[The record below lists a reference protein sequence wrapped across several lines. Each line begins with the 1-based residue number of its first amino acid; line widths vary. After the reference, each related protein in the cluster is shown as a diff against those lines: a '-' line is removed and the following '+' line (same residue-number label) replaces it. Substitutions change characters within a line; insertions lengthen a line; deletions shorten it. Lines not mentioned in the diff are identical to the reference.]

1 MRSGVQLPA
10 NTLARPKVV
19 LVGGIYHADADKVLR
34 TQAEVVALDH
44 PAPAEIAAALKG
56 AHAAIVR
63 YPHRIDAAALAGAK
77 QLAVVASSGRGT
89 DSIDVA
95 ACTAHGVAVANN
107 PGLGT
112 IPVSEHAIAMMLSLS
127 RRMDLSD
134 RAVRAGGAWAKR
146 TDLDV
151 RDVNGRTLGIIGLG
165 LIGSE
170 MARKCIAAFGM
181 KVLTYDPHVPAAKA
195 AALGA
200 TMLADLGE
208 LLERSDVVS
217 IHAELNEGSRGM
229 IGEAQLRRMQPHA
242 ILINTARGKIVQQ
255 KALERALAEG
265 RIDSAAL
272 DVFEEEPLPEPSPLW
287 DLNNIIL
294 TPHVAGLSGDAL
306 RELAHSAVTQV
317 LQVLGGERPRSL
329 VNPEA
334 WDAAMARR
342 AASA

>member
-1 MRSGVQLPA
+1 MSA
-10 NTLARPKVV
+10 KPKVV
-19 LVGGIYHADADKVLR
+19 LVGGIYHADAGKLLR
-34 TQAEVVALDH
+34 EHAEVVALDN
-44 PAPAEIAAALKG
+44 PSAAEIAAALATAPG
-56 AHAAIVR
+56 AIVR
-63 YPHRIDAAALAGAK
+63 YPHRVDATVLADAGN
-77 QLAVVASSGRGT
+77 LVVVSSSGRGT

-95 ACTAHGVAVANN
+95 ACTAHGVAVVNN

-112 IPVSEHAIAMMLSLS
+112 IPVSEHAIGMMLSLS
-127 RRMDLSD
+127 RRLELSD
-134 RAVRAGGAWAKR
+134 RSVRAGGAWAKR
-146 TDLDV
+146 TGLDV

-181 KVLTYDPHVPAAKA
+181 KVLTYDPYVPASKA

-200 TMLADLGE
+200 TMLTDLAE

-229 IGEAQLRRMQPHA
+229 IGEAELQRMRPHA

-255 KALERALAEG
+255 RALERALAAG
-265 RIDSAAL
+265 RIDGAAL
-272 DVFEEEPLPEPSPLW
+272 DVYEEEPLPEPSPLW
-287 DLNNIIL
+287 DLNNLML

-317 LQVLGGERPRSL
+317 LQVLAGETPRSL
-329 VNPEA
+329 VNPA
-334 WDAAMARR
+334 VWNAAIARLE
-342 AASA
+342 SATV

>member
-1 MRSGVQLPA
+1 LI
-10 NTLARPKVV
+10 
-19 LVGGIYHADADKVLR
+19 GGIYHADGEKLLR
-34 TQAEVVALDH
+34 SGAEVTALDN
-44 PAPAEIAAALKG
+44 PTPAEIAAALAT

-63 YPHRIDAAALAGAK
+63 YPHRVDAAALAGAGK
-77 QLAVVASSGRGT
+77 LAVVASSGRGT
-89 DSIDVA
+89 DSIDVV
-95 ACTAHGVAVANN
+95 ACSARGVAVVNN

-112 IPVSEHAIAMMLSLS
+112 IPVSEHAVALMLSLS
-127 RRMDLSD
+127 RRLELSD
-134 RAVRAGGAWAKR
+134 RSVRAGGAWAKR
-146 TDLDV
+146 TALDV

-181 KVLTYDPHVPAAKA
+181 KVLCYDPHVPAAKA
-195 AALGA
+195 EALGA

-208 LLERSDVVS
+208 LLERADVVS
-217 IHAELNEGSRGM
+217 IHAELNEGSCGM
-229 IGEAQLRRMQPHA
+229 IGEAQFKRMRPHA

-265 RIDSAAL
+265 RIDGAAL

-287 DLNNIIL
+287 DLDNLML

-317 LQVLGGERPRSL
+317 LQTLAGERPANL
-329 VNPEA
+329 VNPDA
-334 WDAAMARR
+334 WDAARARLGR
-342 AASA
+342 SA

>member
-1 MRSGVQLPA
+1 MTR
-10 NTLARPKVV
+10 ARVV
-19 LVGGIYHADADKVLR
+19 LVGGIYHADAGKLLRAKADVLEFER
-34 TQAEVVALDH
+34 
-44 PAPAEIAAALKG
+44 PAPAEIAAALAT

-63 YPHRIDAAALAGAK
+63 YPHRIDTGALAGAAK
-77 QLAVVASSGRGT
+77 LVIVASSGRGT

-95 ACTAHGVAVANN
+95 ACTAHGVAVVNN

-127 RRMDLSD
+127 RRLVKSGE
-134 RAVRAGGAWAKR
+134 VIRAGGAWNHR

-170 MARKCIAAFGM
+170 MTRKCIAAFGM
-181 KVLTYDPHVPAAKA
+181 KVLAYDPHVPAAKA

-200 TMLADLGE
+200 TMLGDLDE
-208 LLERSDVVS
+208 LLARSDVVS
-217 IHAELNEGSRGM
+217 IHAELNGGSRGM
-229 IGEAQLRRMQPHA
+229 IGEAQLRRMQRHA
-242 ILINTARGKIVQQ
+242 YLINTARGKIVQQ

-265 RIDSAAL
+265 WIAGAAL

-287 DLNNIIL
+287 QLDNLIL

-306 RELAHSAVTQV
+306 RDLAHSAVGQV
-317 LQVLGGERPRSL
+317 LQALRGERPPNL

-334 WDAAMARR
+334 WEAARARLGR
-342 AASA
+342 SG

>member
-1 MRSGVQLPA
+1 M
-10 NTLARPKVV
+10 TRPKVV
-19 LVGGIYHADADKVLR
+19 LVGGIYHADADKALR
-34 TQAEVVALDH
+34 AKAEVVALDN
-44 PAPAEIAAALKG
+44 PAPAEIAAALVG

-63 YPHRIDAAALAGAK
+63 YPHRIDAAALVGAGK
-77 QLAVVASSGRGT
+77 LVIVASSGRGT

-95 ACTAHGVAVANN
+95 VCTAHGVAVANN

-134 RAVRAGGAWAKR
+134 RSVRAGGAWAKR

-181 KVLTYDPHVPAAKA
+181 KVLCYDPHVPAAKA
-195 AALGA
+195 EALGA
-200 TMLADLGE
+200 TMLNDLSE
-208 LLERSDVVS
+208 LLARADVVS

-229 IGEAQLRRMQPHA
+229 IGDAELRRMQPHA

-255 KALERALAEG
+255 GPLARALAEG

-272 DVFEEEPLPEPSPLW
+272 DVFEEEPLAEPSPLW
-287 DLNNIIL
+287 DLDNIIL

-317 LQVLGGERPRSL
+317 LQVLAGERPRSL
-329 VNPEA
+329 VNPAA

-342 AASA
+342 ARSA

>member
-1 MRSGVQLPA
+1 
-10 NTLARPKVV
+10 VV
-19 LVGGIYHADADKVLR
+19 LVGGIYHADAGAVLR
-34 TQAEVVALDH
+34 AQAEVVALDE
-44 PAPAEIAAALKG
+44 PAPAEIAAALAT

-63 YPHRIDAAALAGAK
+63 YPHRIDAAALAGAH
-77 QLAVVASSGRGT
+77 QLVVVASSGRGT

-95 ACTAHGVAVANN
+95 ACSARGVAVVNN

-112 IPVSEHAIAMMLSLS
+112 IPVSEHAVALMLSLS
-127 RRMDLSD
+127 RRLELSD
-134 RAVRAGGAWAKR
+134 RSVRAGGAWAKR
-146 TDLDV
+146 TGLDV

-181 KVLTYDPHVPAAKA
+181 KVLCYDPHVPAAKA
-195 AALGA
+195 EALGA

-208 LLERSDVVS
+208 LLERADVVS

-229 IGEAQLRRMQPHA
+229 IGEAQFKRMRPHA

-255 KALERALAEG
+255 QALERALAEG
-265 RIDSAAL
+265 RIDGAAL

-287 DLNNIIL
+287 DLDNLML

-306 RELAHSAVTQV
+306 RELAQSAVTQV
-317 LQVLGGERPRSL
+317 LQTLAGERPRSL
-329 VNPEA
+329 VNPAA

-342 AASA
+342 RPGA

>member
-1 MRSGVQLPA
+1 M
-10 NTLARPKVV
+10 TARPTVV
-19 LVGGIYHADADKVLR
+19 LVGGIYHADADKLLR
-34 TQAEVVALDH
+34 TQAEVLAFDR
-44 PAPAEIAAALKG
+44 PAPAEIAAALAT

-63 YPHRIDAAALAGAK
+63 YPHRIDDAALAGAAN
-77 QLAVVASSGRGT
+77 LVVVASSGRGT

-95 ACTAHGVAVANN
+95 ACTAHGVAVVNN

-112 IPVSEHAIAMMLSLS
+112 IPVSEHAIAMMLALS
-127 RRMDLSD
+127 RRLIRSGQ
-134 RAVRAGGAWAKR
+134 VLRAGGAWNHR

-170 MARKCIAAFGM
+170 MTRKCIAAFGM
-181 KVLTYDPHVPAAKA
+181 NVLAYDPHVPPAKA

-208 LLERSDVVS
+208 LLERSDVVT

-242 ILINTARGKIVQQ
+242 LLINTARGKIVQQ
-255 KALERALAEG
+255 QALARALAEG
-265 RIDSAAL
+265 WIAGAAL
-272 DVFEEEPLPEPSPLW
+272 DVFEEEPLAEPSPLW
-287 DLNNIIL
+287 NLDNLIL

-317 LQVLGGERPRSL
+317 LQALVGTRPRNL
-329 VNPEA
+329 VNPAA
-334 WDAAMARR
+334 WNAAMGKIAK
-342 AASA
+342 

>member
-1 MRSGVQLPA
+1 M
-10 NTLARPKVV
+10 ARPKVV
-19 LVGGIYHADADKVLR
+19 LVGGIYHADAGKLLCSRAD
-34 TQAEVVALDH
+34 VVALEH

-63 YPHRIDAAALAGAK
+63 YPHRVDATALAGAGE
-77 QLAVVASSGRGT
+77 LVVVASSGRGT

-95 ACTAHGVAVANN
+95 TCSARGVAVVNN

-112 IPVSEHAIAMMLSLS
+112 IPVSEHAVALMLSLS
-127 RRMDLSD
+127 RRLELSD
-134 RAVRAGGAWAKR
+134 RTLRAGGAWAKR

-170 MARKCIAAFGM
+170 MARKCIAAFNM

-195 AALGA
+195 EALGA
-200 TMLADLGE
+200 TMLTDLGE

-217 IHAELNEGSRGM
+217 IHAELNAGSRGM
-229 IGEAQLRRMQPHA
+229 IGEAELRRMRPHA

-255 KALERALAEG
+255 RALERALAEG
-265 RIDSAAL
+265 RIDAAAL

-287 DLNNIIL
+287 DLNNLML

-306 RELAHSAVTQV
+306 RDLAHSAVTQV
-317 LQVLGGERPRSL
+317 LQVLSGERPAHL
-329 VNPEA
+329 VNPDA
-334 WDAAMARR
+334 WDAARARLER
-342 AASA
+342 GA

>member
-1 MRSGVQLPA
+1 M
-10 NTLARPKVV
+10 V
-19 LVGGIYHADADKVLR
+19 LVGGIYHADAGRLLR
-34 TQAEVVALDH
+34 SHAEVVALEH
-44 PAPAEIAAALKG
+44 PAPAAIAAALKG

-63 YPHRIDAAALAGAK
+63 YPHRVDAAALSGAGE
-77 QLAVVASSGRGT
+77 LVVVASSGRGT

-95 ACTAHGVAVANN
+95 ACSARGVAVVNN
-107 PGLGT
+107 PGMGT
-112 IPVSEHAIAMMLSLS
+112 IPVSEHAIALMLSLS
-127 RRMDLSD
+127 RRLELSD
-134 RAVRAGGAWAKR
+134 RVVRAGGAWAKR
-146 TDLDV
+146 TELDV

-181 KVLTYDPHVPAAKA
+181 KVLTYDPYVPAAKA

-200 TMLADLGE
+200 TMLTDLGE

-229 IGEAQLRRMQPHA
+229 IGEAELRRMRPHA

-287 DLNNIIL
+287 DTNNLML

-317 LQVLGGERPRSL
+317 LQALAGERPAHL
-329 VNPEA
+329 VNPDAWEA
-334 WDAAMARR
+334 ARAR
-342 AASA
+342 LNRSA